1 MTNDKHDL
9 NKTEM
14 RQGNSRMM
22 NSRALVWGTIA
33 VVIALG
39 LVLWF
44 SFATYDDTD
53 TTVGGGLTLD
63 DVQTQDDAVGG
74 DVDALPVP
82 TPQEE
87 AAPAVEVPTPADTP
101 TPAQGPAPE
110 QAEPG
115 EVEAPV
121 GPGTPPAAP

>member
-9 NKTEM
+9 NTTEM

-63 DVQTQDDAVGG
+63 DVQTQDDAVG
-74 DVDALPVP
+74 DDAQPAP

-87 AAPAVEVPTPADTP
+87 AAEAVETPAPAATP

-110 QAEPG
+110 QAQPG
-115 EVEAPV
+115 AVEAPA
-121 GPGTPPAAP
+121 GPGTPPAVQ

>member
-9 NKTEM
+9 NTTEM

-44 SFATYDDTD
+44 SFTTYDDTD

-63 DVQTQDDAVGG
+63 DVQTPDDAVGG
-74 DVDALPVP
+74 EAQPAP
-82 TPQEE
+82 TLQEE
-87 AAPAVEVPTPADTP
+87 AGEAEERPAPATTP
-101 TPAQGPAPE
+101 TPAQRPAPE
-110 QAEPG
+110 EAQPG
-115 EVEAPV
+115 AVEAPA
-121 GPGTPPAAP
+121 GPGTPPAAQ